1 MQNIYR
7 TSLGMII
14 SLLFA
19 FYQINAQT
27 QIPNGGFENW
37 DNIGSNDEEPVNW
50 SSNKTGSGA
59 ASLGPQTCYREDS
72 DVYAGSYCLYLRT
85 RNYFGIKVN
94 GTATTGRIEA
104 PTLDPLD
111 GYIRTI
117 RNNPEFNSPFTGRP
131 DSLVGYFKYNSES
144 GDDGSIAVILHGDYD
159 VESPDQGGS
168 APFMIGTATYITPS
182 SDVNSWTRFSVPFTY
197 TSPDTPLYILS
208 VVTSSS
214 TPGAGA
220 VGSEL
225 WIDELEVVYNP
236 PCTSSESLAASACDS
251 YLSPSGNYIWTSTG
265 TYYDTIPN
273 AAMCDSFMTISLV
286 IDTLEATA
294 SLNGFTLTAEVEN
307 AEYQWLDCAN
317 SYAPVGGASG
327 KSFTA
332 SQNGEY
338 AVMITKGSCV
348 DTSDCFVIDA
358 VGIEKQFDQSITI
371 YPNPAGDVLNMK
383 LKENMPEVRGSIYD
397 LQGKMLSS
405 QNGQFVQ
412 SLSFD
417 VSGLPSG
424 LYMIVV
430 NVGNRSLV
438 SRWMK
443 E

>member
-1 MQNIYR
+1 
-7 TSLGMII
+7 
-14 SLLFA
+14 
-19 FYQINAQT
+19 
-27 QIPNGGFENW
+27 
-37 DNIGSNDEEPVNW
+37 
-50 SSNKTGSGA
+50 
-59 ASLGPQTCYREDS
+59 
-72 DVYAGSYCLYLRT
+72 
-85 RNYFGIKVN
+85 
-94 GTATTGRIEA
+94 
-104 PTLDPLD
+104 
-111 GYIRTI
+111 
-117 RNNPEFNSPFTGRP
+117 
-131 DSLVGYFKYNSES
+131 
-144 GDDGSIAVILHGDYD
+144 
-159 VESPDQGGS
+159 
-168 APFMIGTATYITPS
+168 
-182 SDVNSWTRFSVPFTY
+182 
-197 TSPDTPLYILS
+197 
-208 VVTSSS
+208 
-214 TPGAGA
+214 
-220 VGSEL
+220 
-225 WIDELEVVYNP
+225 
-236 PCTSSESLAASACDS
+236 
-251 YLSPSGNYIWTSTG
+251 
-265 TYYDTIPN
+265 
-273 AAMCDSFMTISLV
+273 MTISLV

-294 SLNGFTLTAEVEN
+294 SQNGFTLTAEVEN

-317 SYAPVGGASG
+317 GYAPVTGASG

-358 VGIEKQFDQSITI
+358 VGIEKQFDQNITI
-371 YPNPAGDVLNMK
+371 YPNPAGDALNMK